1 MSKQIMCSLFCPM
14 LNKFGVCESTLRRVK
29 VNLPAGQREGTLGCE
44 QVRACPHLKLHKE
57 IKIKRAPPEGGAEKV
72 NL

>member
-14 LNKFGVCESTLRRVK
+14 LNNFGVCESTMRRVER
-29 VNLPAGQREGTLGCE
+29 VQE
-44 QVRACPHLKLHKE
+44 CPHLKIHKGT
-57 IKIKRAPPEGGAEKV
+57 KTKRAPPEGGAEKV

>member
-1 MSKQIMCSLFCPM
+1 MNQIICSLFCPM
-14 LNKFGVCESTLRRVK
+14 LNKFGVCESTMRK
-29 VNLPAGQREGTLGCE
+29 VER
-44 QVRACPHLKLHKE
+44 VRACPHLKLYKE